1 LGFEADIQ
9 GSGERGSNAF
19 ADPFATTVCTTAVAG
34 PPPGC
39 LAAPGTLKATAAT
52 AYDAKIGWFGT
63 VRGRLGFLIS
73 NQVLLYGTGGFAYC
87 RVELSGTT
95 NVNGSEVTNGL
106 PATLPVTPATTAFS
120 ESQIKAGFA
129 LGGGIEGKVSYLL
142 PTGWTWKL
150 EYLYVDLGS
159 IDTAAPFP
167 GAFVPIPGSQFLA
180 TSPFTGTVAT
190 HTRFTDNILR
200 VGLNFKFGN

>member
-1 LGFEADIQ
+1 
-9 GSGERGSNAF
+9 
-19 ADPFATTVCTTAVAG
+19 
-34 PPPGC
+34 
-39 LAAPGTLKATAAT
+39 
-52 AYDAKIGWFGT
+52 
-63 VRGRLGFLIS
+63 LIS
-73 NQVLLYGTGGFAYC
+73 NQVLLYGTGGLAYG

-167 GAFVPIPGSQFLA
+167 GAFVPLTGTRFLA
-180 TSPFTGTVAT
+180 ASPFTGAIAT